1 MTGSGRTPIYGP
13 EPWRTT
19 RAVAWSYWDQ
29 WFCVVA
35 VAAHDGDL
43 DALAAAIEDGG
54 RSFSSGTV
62 EAKLSHLDD
71 LRPRLTEAGI
81 DAAKLGSDRWMPIR
95 ELVAIRPPRKSSSR
109 ACTRET

>member
-1 MTGSGRTPIYGP
+1 MTGSRRTPIYGP

-19 RAVAWSYWDQ
+19 RAVAWSYWDL

-35 VAAHDGDL
+35 VADHDGDL

-54 RSFSSGTV
+54 RSFWSGTV

-71 LRPRLTEAGI
+71 LRLRLTGAGI
-81 DAAKLGSDRWMPIR
+81 DAAKLSATPTPIR
-95 ELVAIRPPRKSSSR
+95 ELATRPARKSSSR